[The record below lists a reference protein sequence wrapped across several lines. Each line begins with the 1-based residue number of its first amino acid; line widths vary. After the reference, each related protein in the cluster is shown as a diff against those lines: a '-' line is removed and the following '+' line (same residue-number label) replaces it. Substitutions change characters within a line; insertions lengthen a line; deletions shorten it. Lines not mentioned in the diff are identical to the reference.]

1 MNVTLCY
8 AWSYIYIHV
17 VFVKFTYFLILFN
30 YVFFFFHFV
39 GRGWSSLLT
48 LQMLKR
54 KLNKIKNWRTGIE
67 NDMRRDAYV
76 LNEFIWI
83 FLLFLHT
90 GIMRYINRKWHFL
103 MPWSFL
109 HLLASRKI
117 GHVHRYFI
125 MLIIWSPFFFSRS
138 CNLQVIQ
145 GYQTQEFM

>member
-1 MNVTLCY
+1 MLCLIVHIY
-8 AWSYIYIHV
+8 SCGFCEIYI
-17 VFVKFTYFLILFN
+17 FLNTLQLC
-30 YVFFFFHFV
+30 FFFHFV

-54 KLNKIKNWRTGIE
+54 KLNKIKNWRTEIE